1 MEYNKW
7 AFHDIEP
14 VYLQLIHKIKYA
26 ILSKR
31 LSAGE
36 SLPSVREM
44 ANLLRISSNTVQKAY
59 NHMHHLGLIASTSN
73 KHYSVIANESY
84 ILQKRDEEARELCCQ
99 YLSNMISLG
108 LSKNEAVDFLIAYS
122 SKLKEPSN
130 SNL

>member
-1 MEYNKW
+1 MDYNKW

-14 VYLQLIHKIKYA
+14 VYLQLVHKIKYA
-26 ILSKR
+26 ILNKQ

-36 SLPSVREM
+36 ALPSVREM
-44 ANLLRISSNTVQKAY
+44 ANLLPISPNTVQKAY
-59 NHMHHLGLIASTSN
+59 NHMRHLGLIVSTSN
-73 KHYSVIANESY
+73 KHYSVIANEPY

-99 YLSNMISLG
+99 YLSNMIRLG
-108 LSKNEAVDFLIAYS
+108 FSKNEAANYLIAYS

>member
-1 MEYNKW
+1 
-7 AFHDIEP
+7 
-14 VYLQLIHKIKYA
+14 
-26 ILSKR
+26 
-31 LSAGE
+31 
-36 SLPSVREM
+36 
-44 ANLLRISSNTVQKAY
+44 
-59 NHMHHLGLIASTSN
+59 MHHLGLIASTSN

-108 LSKNEAVDFLIAYS
+108 FSKNEAVDFLIAYS